1 MQCKDIPTMPILRFL
16 ESLNGKWAN
25 WFDPTVYS
33 NSVLN
38 AMPPETPEKLAMTK
52 MRNLIKKGV
61 IDGCPCGCRG
71 NYELNDRSRSMLE
84 ADNA

>member
-16 ESLNGKWAN
+16 ESLNGRWAT
-25 WFDPTVYS
+25 WFNGQDPS
-33 NSVLN
+33 NSVQN
-38 AMPPETPEKLAMTK
+38 AMPQNIPEKLVIVK
-52 MRNLIKKGV
+52 MRNLIYKGI

-71 NYELNDRSRSMLE
+71 DYELNERSRAMLE